1 MPVQSCSEMAKG
13 IQRMA
18 AEQCAPVMFGIK
30 PSNLLII
37 DPCYDPVLM
46 SVVTGTGLK
55 VRCFYFGIGRQ
66 IWFMYSKKLLSQY
79 LEQPENQAFL
89 LQYGYT
95 PDMTLNQVLI
105 HAARRFRR
113 YKRGEIGFPHEMG
126 ILLGYPLCDVCG
138 FIENDGKNY
147 LCTGYWKVYAN
158 EEQARQTFSRYAK
171 VKELAMQ
178 MVRNGI
184 AVQKCRQ
191 YQMAV

>member
-66 IWFMYSKKLLSQY
+66 VWFMYSEKLLSQY
-79 LEQPENQAFL
+79 LAQPENQAFL

-95 PDMTLNQVLI
+95 PDMPLNQVLI

>member
-46 SVVTGTGLK
+46 SVLTGTGLK

-66 IWFMYSKKLLSQY
+66 VWFMYSEKLLSQY
-79 LEQPENQAFL
+79 LAQPENQAFL

>member
-1 MPVQSCSEMAKG
+1 
-13 IQRMA
+13 MA

-66 IWFMYSKKLLSQY
+66 IWFMYSEKLLSQY

>member
-1 MPVQSCSEMAKG
+1 MSVQSCSEMAKG

-66 IWFMYSKKLLSQY
+66 VWFMYSEKLLSQY
-79 LEQPENQAFL
+79 LAQPENQAFL

-138 FIENDGKNY
+138 FIENDGNTY

-158 EEQARQTFSRYAK
+158 DEQARQTFRRYAK

>member
-1 MPVQSCSEMAKG
+1 MPGQPCSEIAKG

-66 IWFMYSKKLLSQY
+66 VWFMYSEKLLSQY
-79 LEQPENQAFL
+79 LAQPENQAFL

>member
-66 IWFMYSKKLLSQY
+66 VWFMYSEKMLSQY
-79 LEQPENQAFL
+79 LEQEENQTFL